1 MCYLQGA
8 WISQV
13 LVLQQGIYQVMA
25 NCILLLLY
33 PSCIVHVAGGIAGI
47 VVVCAVVAMT
57 IIASV
62 LTAVFVKYNNGKK
75 KQETKNTE

>member
-1 MCYLQGA
+1 M
-8 WISQV
+8 
-13 LVLQQGIYQVMA
+13 
-25 NCILLLLY
+25 
-33 PSCIVHVAGGIAGI
+33 HVAGGIAGI

-62 LTAVFVKYNNGKK
+62 LIAVFVKYNNGKK